1 MYMEG
6 GRQMSNINKSRNSGN
21 LVISEDV
28 IASIAVNASKDV
40 EGVSGFA
47 QRPINLQNF
56 YKIGDSASKYVDV
69 IMTDTDIKVHIFVK
83 VSQDAKIQVLAEK
96 VQQNIKNAVQNMTGM
111 MVSEVDVTIST
122 ADIEDAPT
130 QS

>member
-1 MYMEG
+1 
-6 GRQMSNINKSRNSGN
+6 MSNINKSRNSGN

-56 YKIGDSASKYVDV
+56 YKIADSASKYVDV
-69 IMTDTDIKVHIFVK
+69 TMSDTDIKIHIYVK
-83 VSQDAKIQVLAEK
+83 VTQDAKIQPLAEE
-96 VQQNIKNAVQNMTGM
+96 VQQNIKTAVQNMTGM
-111 MVSEVDVTIST
+111 MVSTVDVTIST

>member
-1 MYMEG
+1 
-6 GRQMSNINKSRNSGN
+6 MSNINKSRNSGG

-40 EGVSGFA
+40 EGVTGFA
-47 QRPINLQNF
+47 QRPINMQNF
-56 YKIGDSASKYVDV
+56 YKIADSASKFVDV
-69 IMTDTDIKVHIFVK
+69 AITDTDVKIHIYLK
-83 VSQDAKIQVLAEK
+83 VSQDAKIQPLAEK
-96 VQQNIKNAVQNMTGM
+96 VQQNIKTAVQNMTGM

>member
-1 MYMEG
+1 
-6 GRQMSNINKSRNSGN
+6 MSNINKSRNSGN

-56 YKIGDSASKYVDV
+56 YKLADSSKSVDV
-69 IMTDTDIKVHIFVK
+69 TMSETDIKIHIYLK
-83 VSQDAKIQVLAEK
+83 VTQDAKIQPLAEK
-96 VQQNIKNAVQNMTGM
+96 VQQNIKTAVQNMTGM
-111 MVSEVDVTIST
+111 MVNTVDVTIST

>member
-1 MYMEG
+1 
-6 GRQMSNINKSRNSGN
+6 MSNINKSRNSGG

-40 EGVSGFA
+40 EGVTGFV
-47 QRPINLQNF
+47 QRPINMQNF
-56 YKIGDSASKYVDV
+56 YKIADSASKFVDV
-69 IMTDTDIKVHIFVK
+69 VITDTDVKIHIYLK
-83 VSQDAKIQVLAEK
+83 VSQDAKIQPLAEK
-96 VQQNIKNAVQNMTGM
+96 VQQNIKTAVQNMTGM
-111 MVSEVDVTIST
+111 MVGEVDVTIST

>member
-1 MYMEG
+1 
-6 GRQMSNINKSRNSGN
+6 MSNINKGRNSGN

-47 QRPINLQNF
+47 PRPINLQNF
-56 YKIGDSASKYVDV
+56 YKLTDSASKYVDV
-69 IMTDTDIKVHIFVK
+69 IMNGTDIKVHIYIK
-83 VSQDAKIQVLAEK
+83 VSQDAKIQPLAEK
-96 VQQNIKNAVQNMTGM
+96 VQQNIKTAVENMTGM

-130 QS
+130 QA